1 MRIILTIIA
10 IAFLSIL
17 VIGLTIKTENQFN
30 EISQKDSIILAK
42 NKLLVEQL
50 EALQVYT
57 DSIEYLQLDNNWLR
71 YMIRSKSISLTDT
84 LQRKRIDN

>member
-1 MRIILTIIA
+1 MRAILTIIA
-10 IAFLSIL
+10 FAFLSIL
-17 VIGLTIKTENQFN
+17 VIGLTIKTETQNDELN
-30 EISQKDSIILAK
+30 QKDSIILAK
-42 NKLLVEQL
+42 NKLLIEQL

-84 LQRKRIDN
+84 MQRKRIDN